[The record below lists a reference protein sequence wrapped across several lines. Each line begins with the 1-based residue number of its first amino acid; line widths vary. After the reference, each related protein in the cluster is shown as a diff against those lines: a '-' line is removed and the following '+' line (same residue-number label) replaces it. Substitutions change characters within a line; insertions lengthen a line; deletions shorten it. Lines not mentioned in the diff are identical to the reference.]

1 MKQVMPKLE
10 RLDCVEHYAWFHAP
24 PDHPQLGSSALF
36 DKQGELTEW
45 GEFYAS
51 FGEQ

>member
-10 RLDCVEHYAWFHAP
+10 RLDCVERYAWFHAP
-24 PDHPQLGSSALF
+24 PDHPLLGSSALF